1 MAEPFTP
8 PPTSEA
14 NQYDESRLSVWLCG
28 QQPAFLQRRGRYVAG
43 STAHPARMLPAV
55 ARHAIA
61 AYTNPGDLVLD
72 PLAGIGTTLVEAV
85 HTGRDAIGIE
95 YEPGWASLAE
105 ANLKLAASQGATGH
119 GMILQADAT
128 RLPDLIPPV
137 VRGRVALV
145 LTSPPYGRTM
155 HGRVEHRR
163 GPLTKFAN
171 RYGEHDPANLA
182 QRGLAGIRDGLAAVL
197 KGCVPLLRSG
207 GIVVVTARPWRRN
220 GVLVDLPGAVT
231 QAAIEAGLSPLER
244 CVALLAAVRDGRLV
258 PRHTFF
264 QLSMVRKARARGI
277 PQHLIAHEEIHVF
290 RVRAADS
297 STDTAGPA

>member
-1 MAEPFTP
+1 
-8 PPTSEA
+8 
-14 NQYDESRLSVWLCG
+14 
-28 QQPAFLQRRGRYVAG
+28 
-43 STAHPARMLPAV
+43 MLPAV

-95 YEPGWASLAE
+95 YEPGWAILAE

-119 GMILQADAT
+119 GMITQADAT

-137 VRGRVALV
+137 MRGRVALV

-155 HGRVEHRR
+155 HGRVEHRH

-171 RYGEHDPANLA
+171 RYSEPDPANLA
-182 QRGLAGIRDGLAAVL
+182 HRGLAGIRDGLAAVL
-197 KGCVPLLRSG
+197 NGCVPLLRSG

-220 GVLVDLPGAVT
+220 GVLVDLPIRPSG
-231 QAAIEAGLSPLER
+231 
-244 CVALLAAVRDGRLV
+244 
-258 PRHTFF
+258 PRP
-264 QLSMVRKARARGI
+264 R
-277 PQHLIAHEEIHVF
+277 
-290 RVRAADS
+290 
-297 STDTAGPA
+297 